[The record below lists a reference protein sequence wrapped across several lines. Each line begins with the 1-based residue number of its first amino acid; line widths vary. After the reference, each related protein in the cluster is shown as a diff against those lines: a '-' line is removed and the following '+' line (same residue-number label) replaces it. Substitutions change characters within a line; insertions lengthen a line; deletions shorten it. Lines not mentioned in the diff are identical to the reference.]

1 MGNCFY
7 RILIGLVVLG
17 FAGCTG
23 KHLKYEKADQ
33 LQFNEEFD
41 QRVKIVEVPPDT
53 GTAPSSKTTDSDKAF
68 QGAKK
73 TPKVA
78 EAKGKGKD
86 KENEREKTKE
96 KVKVAQKEKKE
107 RGALGA
113 KKAKPSEQSSPPVGT
128 PPTELAPPLRE
139 PDLEDSQGF
148 DGQRR
153 PLVNP
158 FRVGEE
164 VVHKVYYD
172 SHVVNFSAGTL
183 SLKVDPLVEVN
194 GRKSYQFL
202 TSVKS
207 SPWFSSYYSVDDTA
221 VTLLDYDLLIPRVFT
236 LHIKESGQLR
246 EVRSF
251 FDFDQNKATYW
262 EKKVTE
268 KSGVEEKKL
277 QWDILPYSQN
287 VFSAIYYL
295 RIFRWETGREYSFR
309 VSDEA
314 ENLVFKAKALLRETL
329 QTDLGPRVAVKIK
342 PEFTVKGAFKPVGD
356 IYIWLSDD
364 DRKMVLRIE
373 CKIKIGSLVSEV
385 TAITP

>member
-1 MGNCFY
+1 MGNCFL
-7 RILIGLVVLG
+7 RIFVGLLVLG
-17 FAGCTG
+17 SIGCTG
-23 KHLKYEKADQ
+23 KHLKHEKADQ
-33 LQFNEEFD
+33 LQHNAEFE
-41 QRVKIVEVPPDT
+41 QRVKIVEVPLDT
-53 GTAPSSKTTDSDKAF
+53 GTTGSSTIGDTGGVPQGPDKVPKKGEKTEAQKDEKKVLIEEKKD
-68 QGAKK
+68 KK
-73 TPKVA
+73 T
-78 EAKGKGKD
+78 
-86 KENEREKTKE
+86 
-96 KVKVAQKEKKE
+96 KKI
-107 RGALGA
+107 
-113 KKAKPSEQSSPPVGT
+113 KKAKQSEGSKLPVDLPPGDLSP
-128 PPTELAPPLRE
+128 AARE
-139 PDLEDSQGF
+139 PDLEDGQGF
-148 DGQRR
+148 NGQRR

-164 VVHKVYYD
+164 VIHKVYYD

-207 SPWFSSYYSVDDTA
+207 SPWFSSYYAVDDTA
-221 VTLLDYDLLIPRVFT
+221 VTLMDYDLLIPRVFT

-246 EVRSF
+246 EVQSF

-262 EKKVTE
+262 EKKVTA
-268 KSGVEEKKL
+268 KSGIEEKKL
-277 QWDILPYSQN
+277 QWEILPYSQN

-295 RIFRWETGREYSFR
+295 RIFRWEVGREYSFR

-329 QTDLGPRVAVKIK
+329 QTELGPKVAIKIK

-356 IYIWLSDD
+356 IYIWISDD

-385 TAITP
+385 TSITP

>member
-1 MGNCFY
+1 MANCFL
-7 RILIGLVVLG
+7 RIFIGLLVFGSL
-17 FAGCTG
+17 GCTG
-23 KHLKYEKADQ
+23 KHLKYEKEDQ
-33 LQFNEEFD
+33 LQQNEEFE
-41 QRVKIVEVPPDT
+41 QRVKIVEVPLDT
-53 GTAPSSKTTDSDKAF
+53 GATGSSAAGDSGGVS
-68 QGAKK
+68 QGADKGPKK
-73 TPKVA
+73 GEGTGARKDETKVLI
-78 EAKGKGKD
+78 E
-86 KENEREKTKE
+86 
-96 KVKVAQKEKKE
+96 EKKN
-107 RGALGA
+107 
-113 KKAKPSEQSSPPVGT
+113 KKAKKSKKTKQSEGPALSAGVPAADVSPT
-128 PPTELAPPLRE
+128 QRE

-148 DGQRR
+148 NGQRR

-183 SLKVDPLVEVN
+183 SLKVDPIVEVN

-207 SPWFSSYYSVDDTA
+207 SPWFSSYYAVDDIA
-221 VTLLDYDLLIPRVFT
+221 VTLMDYDLLIPRVFT

-268 KSGVEEKKL
+268 KSGIEEKKL

-295 RIFRWETGREYSFR
+295 RIFRWEVGREYSFR

-329 QTDLGPRVAVKIK
+329 QTELGPKVAIKIK

-356 IYIWLSDD
+356 IYIWISDD

-385 TAITP
+385 TSITP

>member
-1 MGNCFY
+1 M
-7 RILIGLVVLG
+7 RIIFVGLMVLCLT
-17 FAGCTG
+17 ACTG

-33 LQFNEEFD
+33 LQHNEEFD
-41 QRVKIVEVPPDT
+41 QRVKIVEVPLEV
-53 GTAPSSKTTDSDKAF
+53 GTAPPSKTADSGGLS
-68 QGAKK
+68 QGPQKDAKK
-73 TPKVA
+73 SEMINEKP
-78 EAKGKGKD
+78 EGKKAS
-86 KENEREKTKE
+86 K
-96 KVKVAQKEKKE
+96 KEKKG
-107 RGALGA
+107 RNKKDPQKTSQPTTSAL
-113 KKAKPSEQSSPPVGT
+113 PSGES
-128 PPTELAPPLRE
+128 APALRE

-148 DGQRR
+148 NGQRR
-153 PLVNP
+153 PLVDP

-202 TSVKS
+202 TTVKS
-207 SPWFSSYYSVDDTA
+207 SPWFSSYYSVEDTA
-221 VTLLDYDLLIPRVFT
+221 LTLMDFDLLIPRVFT

-277 QWDILPYSQN
+277 QWEILPYSQN

-295 RIFRWETGREYSFR
+295 RIFRWEVGREFSFR

-329 QTDLGPRVAVKIK
+329 QTELGPRVAIKIK

-356 IYIWLSDD
+356 IYLWLSDD

-385 TAITP
+385 TEITP

>member
-1 MGNCFY
+1 M
-7 RILIGLVVLG
+7 RQKVLI
-17 FAGCTG
+17 
-23 KHLKYEKADQ
+23 E
-33 LQFNEEFD
+33 
-41 QRVKIVEVPPDT
+41 
-53 GTAPSSKTTDSDKAF
+53 
-68 QGAKK
+68 
-73 TPKVA
+73 
-78 EAKGKGKD
+78 
-86 KENEREKTKE
+86 
-96 KVKVAQKEKKE
+96 EKKN
-107 RGALGA
+107 
-113 KKAKPSEQSSPPVGT
+113 KKAKKSKKTKQSEGPALSAGVPAADVSPT
-128 PPTELAPPLRE
+128 QRE

-148 DGQRR
+148 NGQRR

-183 SLKVDPLVEVN
+183 SLKVDPIVEVN

-207 SPWFSSYYSVDDTA
+207 STWFSSYYAVDDTA
-221 VTLLDYDLLIPRVFT
+221 VTLMDYDLLIPRVFT

-268 KSGVEEKKL
+268 KSGIEEKKL

-295 RIFRWETGREYSFR
+295 RIFRWEVGREYSFR

-329 QTDLGPRVAVKIK
+329 QTELGPKVAIKIK

-356 IYIWLSDD
+356 IYIWISDD

-385 TAITP
+385 TSITP